1 VTYSDDVSNEARE
14 STALLGEMEPGADD
28 EPLRRGRDAVITR
41 RALIRAARR
50 RFATDGYRATTVRQI
65 AADAGVNVA
74 LINRYFVS
82 KEGLFEACMTRT
94 SVELDVQRPARNL
107 GEVIEDLVAHVVDAP
122 NRDDPLQL
130 LLLLRSSG
138 DENANLVRRKTLELF
153 TQRLAV
159 RAGWVA
165 DDPATGSILLRA
177 QLAIASMLG
186 VVMLRTSAAAEPIA
200 SAELEDLA
208 GPLREVLQLLLTDA
222 DHEAA
227 G

>member
-1 VTYSDDVSNEARE
+1 MSREAHD
-14 STALLGEMEPGADD
+14 STAVLGELEPGADD
-28 EPLRRGRDAVITR
+28 ELLRPGRDAAVTR

-50 RFATDGYRATTVRQI
+50 RFAVDGYRATTVRQI

-94 SVELDVQRPARNL
+94 SDELNTQPPARDL
-107 GEVIEDLVAHVVDAP
+107 ADVIENLVAHVVDAP

-138 DENANLVRRKTLELF
+138 DENANLVRRRTLELF

-159 RAGWVA
+159 RAGWVS
-165 DDPATGSILLRA
+165 DDPATAPILLRT
-177 QLAIASMLG
+177 QLAIATMLG
-186 VVMLRTSAAAEPIA
+186 VVMLRTSASAEPIA
-200 SAELEDLA
+200 SAELADLA
-208 GPLREVLQLLLTDA
+208 GPLRDVLRLLLEDA
-222 DHEAA
+222 HVAKT
-227 G
+227 